1 MRHNRPADQNIA
13 IMSQLGQKRKNLSKT
28 TVVQIKL
35 FDENPT
41 YGEIRP
47 TYGEIRICR
56 TPAKQHTFSRPRECI
71 TYREYT
77 VIIISQNIEGDAEL
91 SRLQMTTGIFSGISY
106 LKLENTNN

>member
-35 FDENPT
+35 FDEN
-41 YGEIRP
+41 P